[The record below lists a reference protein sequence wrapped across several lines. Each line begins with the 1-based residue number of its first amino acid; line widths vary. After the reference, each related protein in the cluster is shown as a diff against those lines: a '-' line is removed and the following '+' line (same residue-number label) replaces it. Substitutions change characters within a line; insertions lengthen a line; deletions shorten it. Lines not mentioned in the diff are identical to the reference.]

1 MGEVKSL
8 VVELC
13 CVIFNGLIFICC
25 GAISLVVSCERR
37 LHDTSPFMGLVRGIV
52 YLATNCGVARVTET

>member
-8 VVELC
+8 VLELC

-25 GAISLVVSCERR
+25 GAISLVVSCESQ
-37 LHDTSPFMGLVRGIV
+37 LYDTSPFMGLVRCIV
-52 YLATNCGVARVTET
+52 YLATNYGVAGVTET